1 MRKVLRLLL
10 VSGVLLA
17 LVYTGAA
24 WYFSGIIVKF
34 ETHSVAT
41 DQANLKIAGWADFGL
56 NAPQEISVPIDIGAL
71 KGWRFANPAGR
82 PCAALLLHGH
92 TGTRWGALK
101 YAPPLWR
108 RGCDLVAMDA
118 RYHGE
123 SAGDYGAYGYYERDD
138 TVAVMRWL
146 AKERGIP
153 VSQIGLVGESM
164 GAAIALLAAAREP
177 ATAFVIADS
186 PYESLP
192 SILKTQGVKQY
203 TRAVLPLFNGA
214 LAFAA
219 WRAKFEPEDV
229 SPLKYAPAIRAPVLL
244 LHSASDAFTPVE
256 HSRAIH
262 AALAPGVGELQIT
275 DWGAEHG
282 RSIDTNRARYEAYM
296 DSFLDRRAPGA
307 FAR

>member
-1 MRKVLRLLL
+1 MRKILR
-10 VSGVLLA
+10 VLLISGAA
-17 LVYTGAA
+17 LVLVYCAAA
-24 WYFSGIIVKF
+24 WYFSGVIVKF
-34 ETHSVAT
+34 ATHPLAT
-41 DQANLKIAGWADFGL
+41 DQANLKLSSWADFGL
-56 NAPQEISVPIDIGAL
+56 PAPVEIAVPVEVGPL

-82 PCAALLLHGH
+82 PCAAVLFHGH

-101 YAPPLWR
+101 YAPPIWR

-123 SAGDYGAYGYYERDD
+123 SAGEYGTYGYYERDD
-138 TVAVMRWL
+138 AVAVMRWL
-146 AKERGIP
+146 AKERGLPI
-153 VSQIGLVGESM
+153 SKIGLVGESM

-177 ATAFVIADS
+177 QTAFVIADS

-203 TRAVLPLFNGA
+203 GVAVLPLFNGA
-214 LAFAA
+214 LAAA
-219 WRAKFEPEDV
+219 GWRARFEPEDV
-229 SPLKYAPAIRAPVLL
+229 SPLKYAPGLRMPVLL

-256 HSRAIH
+256 HSRAIF
-262 AALAPGVGELQIT
+262 AALPPGAGELQIT

-282 RSIDTNRARYEAYM
+282 RSIDTNRPRYEAYM
-296 DSFLDRRAPGA
+296 DSFLDRRVPA